1 MPPSGASTTCAS
13 RLSHGT
19 ALERS
24 RGGAHPHE
32 TDEWSGGV
40 FGIGGGG
47 SQQWSVFH
55 ELARF
60 SVTRCES
67 VRMPLASC
75 QPFSRESWVLISL
88 SRPRR
93 SSATHD
99 RSQLRERAVQ
109 TPEISTAPEIVLSS
123 ARPRGARA
131 GSGARPRVAVSP
143 RRAFKSG
150 FTKQGVPY
158 APPQR
163 PPTRSSLAYNPN
175 PNQVAQTSSGT
186 VAPSSFRV
194 QRSVRWP
201 RPTPTLTPNPNPN
214 PTQEAAPLLALVA
227 ATAAFLTFRYLTL
240 RLVVTQHTILI

>member
-1 MPPSGASTTCAS
+1 
-13 RLSHGT
+13 
-19 ALERS
+19 
-24 RGGAHPHE
+24 
-32 TDEWSGGV
+32 
-40 FGIGGGG
+40 
-47 SQQWSVFH
+47 
-55 ELARF
+55 
-60 SVTRCES
+60 
-67 VRMPLASC
+67 MPLASC

-163 PPTRSSLAYNPN
+163 PPTRSSLPYNPN

-201 RPTPTLTPNPNPN
+201 RPTPTPSPTPTPTPTLTPNPNPN